1 MKCPNCRC
9 EVGNQPVC
17 PYCGATVY
25 LQETVWNQQDY
36 ASRSV
41 PSADQRSSRRKATEL
56 KDLDRRLRILETRVN
71 LCLTMLCG
79 TFALSIL
86 TLVILA
92 FR

>member
-9 EVGNQPVC
+9 EVGSLPVC

-25 LQETVWNQQDY
+25 LQEAAWNQQDY
-36 ASRSV
+36 ARRSAPV
-41 PSADQRSSRRKATEL
+41 VDQRSSRRKGPEL

-71 LCLTMLCG
+71 LCLTLLCG
-79 TFALSIL
+79 IFALTIM

-92 FR
+92 CD